1 MGNLQEILG
10 VRVRSLRLAAG
21 ITQEVLAEKA
31 SISLKHLGELER
43 GRSNPTLSSLEA
55 LAAALGVSLLEFF
68 NFEDALVATNDA
80 KQALHDAIDNAT
92 DEELQTLQRMLIAL
106 KG

>member
-55 LAAALGVSLLEFF
+55 LATALGVSLLEFF
-68 NFEDALVATNDA
+68 NFEDALISPNAA
-80 KQALHDAIDNAT
+80 KQALHDAIDHAS
-92 DEELQTLQRMLIAL
+92 DEELQTLHRMLIAL

>member
-10 VRVRSLRLAAG
+10 VRVRSLRMAAG
-21 ITQEVLAEKA
+21 VTQEKLAEKA
-31 SISLKHLGELER
+31 GISLKHLGELER

-55 LAAALGVSLLEFF
+55 LAAALGVSLAEFF
-68 NFEDALVATNDA
+68 NFEDALVSPTVA

>member
-10 VRVRSLRLAAG
+10 VRVRSLRLVAG
-21 ITQEVLAEKA
+21 VTQERLAEKA
-31 SISLKHLGELER
+31 GISLKHLGELER

-55 LAAALGVSLLEFF
+55 LATALGVSLFEFF
-68 NFEDALVATNDA
+68 DFEDAFVAPNVA
-80 KQALHDAIDNAT
+80 KQALHDAIDNANG
-92 DEELQTLQRMLIAL
+92 EEIQLLHRMLTAL